1 MLFNSLVFLV
11 FLGVVIP
18 VYYLLPQKQLK
29 KIFLLAASYVFYG
42 YWDWRF
48 CSLLLLS
55 TVMDYYLGHLIH
67 DEKNEIKRKRL
78 LHISLLVNLTL
89 LGFFKYFNFFI
100 DSFSNLF
107 GAHLDSVHLNIIL
120 PVGISFYTFQSL
132 SYTFDIYRN
141 RMEPAKSLLDYGL
154 FVSFFPQLV
163 AGPIEKAIHLLPQV
177 EKCRMPDKIDIREGI
192 VLITVGM
199 FKKVMIG
206 DTIGRYVDPI
216 FTEPGYYSSGE
227 LLCALIMFSVQIYAD
242 FSGYSL
248 IAKGCGKLLGV
259 TLMDNFNQPYLAS
272 SITDFWR
279 RWHISLSDWLKDYVY
294 IWWLGGNK
302 NGKFRTYCNLM
313 ITMLLGGLW
322 HGANWTFIIW
332 GGIHGL
338 ALAVH
343 KFMLGNR
350 KTETRF
356 TYRGVGSVLKY
367 GAGVLVTYLVVL
379 FAWLFFRAPDLTT
392 AITLLSHM
400 THWTS
405 SDVMMDFMVV
415 TAVYFCTVLL
425 LDFFEYYANNHAYL
439 LTLRP
444 AVRYGIITPVWV
456 LIITY
461 MYTVGKPAPFIY
473 FQF

>member
-11 FLGVVIP
+11 FLAVVVP
-18 VYYLLPQKQLK
+18 VFYLLPFKFK
-29 KIFLLAASYVFYG
+29 KVFILVASYVFYG

-55 TVMDYYLGHLIH
+55 TVMDYYLGRVIYAEQ
-67 DEKNEIKRKRL
+67 DEVKRKRL

-100 DSFSNLF
+100 DSFSTAF
-107 GAHLDSVHLNIIL
+107 GTQLDSVHLYIIL

-132 SYTFDIYRN
+132 SYTFDLYRR
-141 RMEPAKSLLDYGL
+141 RMEPAKSLLDYSV

-177 EKCRMPDKIDIREGI
+177 EKLKNPDRSFVKEGI
-192 VLITVGM
+192 VLVTIGM
-199 FKKVMIG
+199 VKKVMIG
-206 DTIGRYVDPI
+206 DTIGKYVDNI
-216 FTEPGYYSSGE
+216 FMEYTYYSSGE
-227 LLCALIMFSVQIYAD
+227 IICALIMFSIQIYAD

-259 TLMDNFNQPYLAS
+259 TLMDNFKQPYLAS
-272 SITDFWR
+272 NITDFWR

-302 NGKFRTYCNLM
+302 KGKFRTYCNLM
-313 ITMLLGGLW
+313 TTMLLGGLW
-322 HGANWTFIIW
+322 HGANWTFVIW

-343 KFMLGNR
+343 KFMLGDR
-350 KTETRF
+350 KPETRF
-356 TYRGVGSVLKY
+356 VYSGVGSAARY
-367 GAGVLVTYLVVL
+367 IFNVLVTYLVVL
-379 FAWLFFRAPDLTT
+379 FAWLFFRAPDLAT
-392 AITLLSHM
+392 ATSMIGQM
-400 THWTS
+400 THWTGS
-405 SDVMMDFMVV
+405 EIMGDLIIV
-415 TAVYFCTVLL
+415 TAVYFGAIIL
-425 LDFFEYYANNHAYL
+425 LDLFEYYTDSYAYL
-439 LTLRP
+439 LAVRP
-444 AVRYGIITPVWV
+444 AVRYGILTPVWA